1 MSKKNMRATTQ
12 SSSNL
17 IWLVAV
23 AMIALAALGFVLL
36 QAPSGAKGLPSEI
49 TTAEALAKRN
59 AGAFILDVREPS
71 EWNEFHVPNSTL
83 IPLGSLASR
92 VNQVP
97 RDKEIVVVCRSG
109 NRSTTGRDI
118 LLQAGFTNVTSLA
131 GGLNGWKAAGY
142 PTVTGP

>member
-1 MSKKNMRATTQ
+1 MSKTRQ
-12 SSSNL
+12 SQPVRRPSNV

-23 AMIALAALGFVLL
+23 AVVVLVALGVVLL
-36 QAPSGAKGLPSEI
+36 QPSTNAKAMPSEI
-49 TTAEALAKRN
+49 TTAEAVAKRD

-71 EWNEFHVPNSTL
+71 EWNDFHVPGSTL

-92 VNQVP
+92 VNEVP

-109 NRSTTGRDI
+109 NRSTSGRDI
-118 LLQAGFTNVTSLA
+118 LRQAGFSQVTSLA
-131 GGLNGWKAAGY
+131 GGLNVWKASGY